1 MIRINLVAGERRS
14 VKPAGRSFQI
24 GQKMT
29 MLGSLILIVTVLLI
43 GWRYW
48 ATTQHEAQLQS
59 DTEAAR
65 REESRLAE
73 VLKQVT
79 DFEAQRSQLQ
89 QRVGLIDELRRGQNA
104 PVHMIDQISRS
115 LPEMMWLTKL
125 TQEGYNVTLEGRCL
139 SLAALSDFVGNLEST
154 RYFARPVEIVETE
167 VMSGQVNAP
176 DLISFTIKGTFR
188 MAGIEPKPGAK
199 PAGPGGKIG

>member
-29 MLGSLILIVTVLLI
+29 MRGSLILIVTVLLI

-48 ATTQHEAQLQS
+48 ATTQHEGQLQS

-115 LPEMMWLTKL
+115 LPEMMWL
-125 TQEGYNVTLEGRCL
+125 
-139 SLAALSDFVGNLEST
+139 
-154 RYFARPVEIVETE
+154 
-167 VMSGQVNAP
+167 
-176 DLISFTIKGTFR
+176 
-188 MAGIEPKPGAK
+188 
-199 PAGPGGKIG
+199 